1 MQKMYES
8 STQVVFENL
17 ASQIKEMLT
26 CKSIDLNS
34 FKTDA
39 VKRQRQESLECDDE
53 CLVNERS
60 KSLAQALQ
68 IDPENSLLLSQL
80 AKPRPIYTEF
90 LRNFARE
97 DPKFVLS
104 TEKRLEQLIGECRAI
119 QGKKLLNLPVMKV
132 NERRFVH
139 ELCGYYDIET
149 QSFDPEPNRNVCLYA
164 SREKSCLP
172 TVLLSQSLDL
182 FGGKANNSGA
192 NQMSRVLNLK
202 QINLQASQS
211 PIKSNMSSLD
221 GYLKPSLSLKLS
233 SAYAVL
239 AEDGPDESAKTGPA
253 AAAARTSSNE
263 KVIDYFDLTE

>member
-1 MQKMYES
+1 MKVKCLQKMYES

-34 FKTDA
+34 FKTET
-39 VKRQRQESLECDDE
+39 VKKNRQESLECDDE
-53 CLVNERS
+53 CLANERS

-68 IDPENSLLLSQL
+68 IDPENSQVFSQL
-80 AKPRPIYTEF
+80 AKPRPIYTDF

-97 DPKFVLS
+97 DPKFVLN
-104 TEKRLEQLIGECRAI
+104 TEKRLEQLVSECRAVS
-119 QGKKLLNLPVMKV
+119 GKKSLHMPIMKI
-132 NERRFVH
+132 NERRFIH

-164 SREKSCLP
+164 SREKSSIP
-172 TVLLSQSLDL
+172 SVLLSQSLDL
-182 FGGKANNSGA
+182 FGGKASSGV

-202 QINLQASQS
+202 QINQQANQS
-211 PIKSNMSSLD
+211 PIKSNMSNLD
-221 GYLKPSLSLKLS
+221 GYLKLS

-239 AEDGPDESAKTGPA
+239 AEDGADETAAKPS
-253 AAAARTSSNE
+253 AARSSANE